1 MSIAMIIKIIIF
13 IGYVVYLINNKKS
26 KQKTKYKNNNYV
38 NEYSQSNTKNI
49 GKKECNTQYYK
60 DVNKYKIITD
70 CLSRIID
77 KLSYDYDPNIT
88 LGEIL
93 KLEESNILMKEIIE
107 CLKQKVLILL
117 NIFLLVK
124 QILPMAL

>member
-93 KLEESNILMKEIIE
+93 KLEESNINEGNNRMSQTES
-107 CLKQKVLILL
+107 L
-117 NIFLLVK
+117 NIVK
-124 QILPMAL
+124 LIKPQFKKGRKIDY